1 VNVLRSLPLLL
12 VSWGTAVLAQ
22 GAMETREIATGFLPG
37 EWVTGKLRKVL
48 SPGAPVTLIHGG
60 QVRVTDQIEKVQ
72 AAVEALLELQKA
84 PAVVPMEIVFTTVAR
99 KTVQRVPLEQPVA
112 AEEFPFPHRFD
123 PPRIIMNGNGGFTVI
138 PIQPRD
144 FRSRSVGAGTAVN
157 PSGMGYFTREPEV
170 RMAETTTTAVSTPRR
185 FSVSTVPGRA
195 VSVTLLNPVPDAAGL
210 RALAE
215 KLQGVDANEPAWTVA
230 ATELVV
236 TPEISGAALLL
247 TIVPQVALPPP
258 VPGEAPRRVPLR
270 ACAASVLVTPEAR
283 TNVGL
288 LPRTDPEFYRL
299 FLGTPEATE
308 ETYTSVGIRAAAQYL
323 GSPPQ

>member
-1 VNVLRSLPLLL
+1 
-12 VSWGTAVLAQ
+12 
-22 GAMETREIATGFLPG
+22 MATGYLPA

-48 SPGAPVTLIHGG
+48 SPVGQFTLIHGG
-60 QVRVTDQIEKVQ
+60 QVRVTDRIENVKT
-72 AAVEALLELQKA
+72 AVEALADLQKA

-99 KTVQRVPLEQPVA
+99 KTVQRAPLEQPVA
-112 AEEFPFPHRFD
+112 ADEFPFPHRFD
-123 PPRIIMNGNGGFTVI
+123 PPRIIMNGNGGYTVI
-138 PIQPRD
+138 PSQPRD

-157 PSGMGYFTREPEV
+157 PSGTGYFTREPEV
-170 RMAETTTTAVSTPRR
+170 RMEETTTTAVSTPRR

-195 VSVTLLNPVPDAAGL
+195 VAVTLLNPVPDAAGL

-215 KLQGVDANEPAWTVA
+215 KLQAVEASEPAWTVA
-230 ATELVV
+230 ATELVI
-236 TPEISGAALLL
+236 TPEISGAALVL
-247 TIVPQVALPPP
+247 TIVPQVALPP
-258 VPGEAPRRVPLR
+258 VSVGQAPRRVPLR
-270 ACAASVLVTPEAR
+270 ACAASVMVTPEAR

-323 GSPPQ
+323 GSPPP